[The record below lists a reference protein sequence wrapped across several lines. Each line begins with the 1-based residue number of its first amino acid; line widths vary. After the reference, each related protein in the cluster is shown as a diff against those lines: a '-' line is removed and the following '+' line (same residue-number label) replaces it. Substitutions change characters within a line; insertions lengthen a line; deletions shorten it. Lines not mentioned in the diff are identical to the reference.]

1 MGLFKT
7 LETIGLWI
15 LIAMVFGIPAYLF
28 LSHKLGAKYRR
39 ALFGKTLI
47 KEQTLN
53 IPLEGNFPAAATVA
67 KYMYKSGDENIDRST
82 TGAYYLKWL
91 DEGLI
96 TVGKYEGEECL
107 VLTPK
112 NPFKDPIEKK
122 LYAFALKAAPDSI
135 HLSQHQL
142 GGYAYLHYNQVVS
155 ADDYVNQGLKWFKEK
170 HYLDKEGTFSPILT
184 PEGKTAAIKVIEL
197 KNYLEAASKGNAA
210 LPPADAPVTVYMRY
224 ALLFGYEDALCAAWQ
239 SLLPQDFAHNLQLCK
254 RFIDHMFLQS
264 SMAFDREDGL
274 DD

>member
-1 MGLFKT
+1 MGFFRT
-7 LETIGLWI
+7 IETIGLYI
-15 LIAMVFGIPAYLF
+15 LLAMVFGIPTYLF

-39 ALFGKTLI
+39 ALFGKTFI

-53 IPLEGNFPAAATVA
+53 IPLEGNFPAAATIA
-67 KYMYKSGDENIDRST
+67 KYMYKSGDEDIHRSA

-91 DEGLI
+91 DEGII
-96 TVGKYEGEECL
+96 TVGKYEGEECF

-142 GGYAYLHYNQVVS
+142 GGYAYQHHNQVVS
-155 ADDYVNQGLKWFKEK
+155 ADDYVDQGLKWFKERL
-170 HYLDKEGTFSPILT
+170 YLDKEGTFSPILY
-184 PEGKTAAIKVIEL
+184 PEGKAEAIKVIEL
-197 KNYLEAASKGNAA
+197 KNYLEAASKGKAA
-210 LPPADAPVTVYMRY
+210 LPPAGAPVTVYMRY
-224 ALLFGYEDALCAAWQ
+224 ALLFGCEDALCTAWQ
-239 SLLPQDFAHNLQLCK
+239 PLLPQDFAHNLQLCK
-254 RFIDHMFLQS
+254 RFIDHMFIQS
-264 SMAFDREDGL
+264 SIAFDRENGL